1 MRISDWS
8 SDVCSSDL
16 LNNVDDCTAVRGQ
29 ARFDLA
35 VNRRR
40 PVDGQIYR
48 LPYEMGHTD
57 QRLSIL
63 QFSAGDRSLGGI
75 VHAAMHPVVLGAASH
90 AISGDWCGIAMAELG
105 TRARWT
111 GLFLNGSASWV
122 ERFVGEVLIRSFLYW

>member
-8 SDVCSSDL
+8 SDVYSSDL
-16 LNNVDDCTAVRGQ
+16 NVMIACTHTHSGPDTLNWYAFAPPIAGWWMEWLAQMVASTVYLALNNVDDCTAVRGQ

-63 QFSAGDRSLGGI
+63 QFSAGDQNGR
-75 VHAAMHPVVLGAASH
+75 ASCRD
-90 AISGDWCGIAMAELG
+90 SVWQY
-105 TRARWT
+105 
-111 GLFLNGSASWV
+111 V
-122 ERFVGEVLIRSFLYW
+122 

>member
-1 MRISDWS
+1 MNEDDEEYS
-8 SDVCSSDL
+8 SHNDAPPIAGWLMEWLAQMVASTVYL
-16 LNNVDDCTAVRGQ
+16 ALNNVDDCTAVRGQ

-75 VHAAMHPVVLGAASH
+75 VHAAMQDRKSTRLNSSH
-90 AISGDWCGIAMAELG
+90 
-105 TRARWT
+105 
-111 GLFLNGSASWV
+111 
-122 ERFVGEVLIRSFLYW
+122 

>member
-1 MRISDWS
+1 MIACTHTHSGPDTLNWYACAPPIAGWWMEWLAQMVAS
-8 SDVCSSDL
+8 TVYL
-16 LNNVDDCTAVRGQ
+16 ALNNVDDCTAVRGQ

-75 VHAAMHPVVLGAASH
+75 VHAAMHPRSEERRGGKEWFST
-90 AISGDWCGIAMAELG
+90 CK
-105 TRARWT
+105 TR
-111 GLFLNGSASWV
+111 GSA
-122 ERFVGEVLIRSFLYW
+122 